1 VKIWDARC
9 KDMIVLPDGLL
20 CYEGLN
26 FEPIKDLLLVASII
40 AGRQNKT
47 RSEFND
53 DQLRYCLSSPTAHN
67 SSLY

>member
-1 VKIWDARC
+1 MKIWDARC

-40 AGRQNKT
+40 AGRKNKHVQSST
-47 RSEFND
+47 MISAVLLEFT
-53 DQLRYCLSSPTAHN
+53 YST
-67 SSLY
+67 

>member
-1 VKIWDARC
+1 MKIWDARC

-40 AGRQNKT
+40 AARQNKHVQSST
-47 RSEFND
+47 MISAVLLEFT
-53 DQLRYCLSSPTAHN
+53 YST
-67 SSLY
+67 